1 MTRAAPDSDTARL
14 LSAIVDAAVSDRE
27 TRTRIAKKLAHWLEM
42 RAAVAYCPPDDPGYR
57 YTVAKLAPW
66 AKGVDDGVWATWR
79 FAAAVDAIIVEI
91 LDRIH
96 REDREFPP

>member
-1 MTRAAPDSDTARL
+1 MTRASPDSDTARL
-14 LSAIVDAAVSDRE
+14 LSAIVDAAVSDRK
-27 TRTRIAKKLAHWLEM
+27 TRARIAMQFTHWLQM
-42 RAAVAYCPPDDPGYR
+42 RANVADCPPDDPGYR

-66 AKGVDDGVWATWR
+66 AEGVDDGVWATWQ

-91 LDRIH
+91 LGRIH